1 MRNLVEKKLILVF
14 LILLGL
20 NSNAQKNWETKEQN
34 YYGAV
39 ALSGLID
46 VNEGKIILL
55 KPMGKNASVKYDPF
69 FDKYTIDWIED
80 DGPARMVLKFSE
92 ENSGGKMYL
101 DSYSSD
107 TPYFIHN
114 YIERDNK
121 LTIMSANPQF
131 IDNRKV
137 KLIFVFDDLK

>member
-1 MRNLVEKKLILVF
+1 MKDILIKSLILVF
-14 LILLGL
+14 LLLGL
-20 NSNAQKNWETKEQN
+20 QSNAQKNWDTKEQN
-34 YYGAV
+34 YYGGV

-46 VNEGKIILL
+46 VNEGKVLVL
-55 KPMGKNASVKYDPF
+55 KPMGKNAVVKYDPF
-69 FDKYTIDWIED
+69 YDKYTIDWEEED
-80 DGPARMVLKFSE
+80 GAARMVLKFSE

-101 DSYSSD
+101 DSYSSN

-131 IDNRKV
+131 VDNKKV